1 MGAMNTQPVKIA
13 WVSPYAAP
21 TVLIGENLITDASR
35 VVVDCE
41 SGGAPKIF
49 LEFEGK
55 PVEDLQLEGVVHVVR
70 EVPADPIAIVVDF
83 LSQLDPSELDRSVL
97 QAQEMGGPQGFGE
110 TVLQILKGWASG
122 T

>member
-35 VVVDCE
+35 VTVDCE

-55 PVEDLQLEGVVHVVR
+55 AVEDLQLEGVVHVVR

-83 LSQLDPSELDRSVL
+83 LSQLDPSELERAVL
-97 QAQEMGGPQGFGE
+97 EAQEMGGPQSFGE
-110 TVLQILKGWASG
+110 AALLILKGWASG

>member
-1 MGAMNTQPVKIA
+1 MTTTQPVKIA

-21 TVLIGENLITDASR
+21 TVLIGENLIADASR
-35 VVVDCE
+35 VTVDCE

-70 EVPADPIAIVVDF
+70 EVPADPIEIITGF
-83 LSQLDPSELDRSVL
+83 LSQLDPTELERAVL
-97 QAQEMGGPQGFGE
+97 ESQGMGGPQSFGE
-110 TVLQILKGWASG
+110 AALAVLRGWASG

>member
-1 MGAMNTQPVKIA
+1 MTTQPVKIA

-35 VVVDCE
+35 VTVDCE

-49 LEFEGK
+49 MEFEGK
-55 PVEDLQLEGVVHVVR
+55 PVEDLQLDGVVYVVR
-70 EVPADPIAIVVDF
+70 EVPADPIAIMVDF
-83 LSQLDPSELDRSVL
+83 LSQIDPAELDRAVL
-97 QAQEMGGPQGFGE
+97 AAQEMGGPQGFGE
-110 TVLQILKGWASG
+110 TALAVLKGWASG